1 MPSAINI
8 GRPSSKR
15 GNWSIRYAEVTAAQ
29 TFKVGDWVYLTT
41 AGTLSIAAAS
51 GADVGALKLYGRAL
65 ANAADC
71 LTLTGDQARCP
82 VDVPGENGEF
92 IVAVVANDSTSGLS
106 LADWMPST
114 DGLPITL
121 PLRNR
126 SGQWCANVTTNGT
139 NDMVVLVERDLA
151 YPASETSYG
160 WWWARLIDAAKAT
173 SGAS

>member
-29 TFKVGDWVYLTT
+29 TFKVGDWVYLVD

-51 GADVGALKLYGRAL
+51 GADVGAVKLYGRAL

-71 LTLTGDQARCP
+71 LTLTGDLARCP

-92 IVAVVANDSTSGLS
+92 LVAVVGNDSTASLS
-106 LADWMPST
+106 AAEHIPTT

-126 SGQWCANVTTNGT
+126 SGQWCANKTTNGT
-139 NDMVVLVERDLA
+139 NDAVVLVERDLA
-151 YPASETSYG
+151 YPYSETYG
-160 WWWARLIDAAKAT
+160 WFWARLIDGAKAT